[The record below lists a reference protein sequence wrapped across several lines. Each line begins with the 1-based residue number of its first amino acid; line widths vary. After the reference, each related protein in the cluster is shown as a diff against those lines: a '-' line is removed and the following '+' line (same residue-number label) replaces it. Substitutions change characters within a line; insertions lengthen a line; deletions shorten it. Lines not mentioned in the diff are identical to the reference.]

1 MNINKLRII
10 KIHMYKTINNYI
22 NSLFPNKTNITKP
35 KVHYI
40 DFEKIKTNNITIKYD
55 KPTNQQNP

>member
-22 NSLFPNKTNITKP
+22 NSFFTNKTNTP
-35 KVHYI
+35 KIHYI

-55 KPTNQQNP
+55 KPTNQRNP